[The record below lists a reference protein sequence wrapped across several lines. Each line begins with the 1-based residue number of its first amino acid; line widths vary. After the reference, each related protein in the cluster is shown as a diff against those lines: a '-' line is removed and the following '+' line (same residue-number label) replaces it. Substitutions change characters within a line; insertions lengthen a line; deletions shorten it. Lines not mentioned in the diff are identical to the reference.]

1 MFPFSK
7 SLENIFLPLGTP
19 DEMILEAAGDADYM
33 GADTVAKISGSLIM
47 SMPNLKLIHVQGV
60 GYNGVDLEAATSRG
74 IMVCNNKGVNA
85 DSTAE
90 TAILLILG
98 LLPCTQGEI
107 RVDAVP
113 VGKETL
119 KEIREKIGFVLQN
132 SDNQMFMPTVY
143 EDMMG

>member
-1 MFPFSK
+1 MKAVMIGTWDTYKECLSQNDFSK

-33 GADTVAKISGSLIM
+33 GADTVANISGSLIM

-98 LLPCTQGEI
+98 LLRSI
-107 RVDAVP
+107 VP
-113 VGKETL
+113 G
-119 KEIREKIGFVLQN
+119 
-132 SDNQMFMPTVY
+132 
-143 EDMMG
+143 